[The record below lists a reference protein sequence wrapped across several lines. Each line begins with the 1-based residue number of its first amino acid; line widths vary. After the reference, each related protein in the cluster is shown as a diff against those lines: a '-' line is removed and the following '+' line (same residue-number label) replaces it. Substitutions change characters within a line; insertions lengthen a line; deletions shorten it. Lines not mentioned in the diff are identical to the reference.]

1 MSEQEVYMNHQGE
14 VVAHGLQGLETGCN
28 VEGLKSVSA
37 PRGNLQNE
45 LFICASAAAGCER
58 H

>member
-14 VVAHGLQGLETGCN
+14 LGAHRSLETGYN
-28 VEGLKSVSA
+28 VEALKSVSA
-37 PRGNLQNE
+37 PRGNPQNE